1 MELIHDLYAWVEA
14 WAESPYGGVA
24 LFGLAFFES
33 SFFPLPPDP
42 LMILLSVANVKFA
55 LGFAAIT
62 TAGSLAGAVLGY
74 YIGLKGGRPILDKFF
89 SEEKIM
95 FVERQ
100 YQKRDVWAVAI
111 AGFTPI
117 PYKIFAIGAGAFR
130 LDFRRFMLASL
141 VGRAGR
147 FFLVGLLIT
156 IFGESIQAVIDDYL
170 DILAVGFVVL
180 LALGFFVI
188 RLFVRAGSGAESPP
202 PASVAGESAE

>member
-1 MELIHDLYAWVEA
+1 VDLIHDLYAWMEA
-14 WAESPYGGVA
+14 WAQSPYGGLA
-24 LFGLAFFES
+24 LFILAFFES
-33 SFFPLPPDP
+33 SFFPLPPDA
-42 LMILLSVANVKFA
+42 LMIPLAIANVRFA

-62 TAGSLAGAVLGY
+62 TAGSLLGAVLGY
-74 YIGLKGGRPILDKFF
+74 YIGLKGGRPILTRFF
-89 SEEKIM
+89 SEDKIL

-130 LDFRRFMLASL
+130 LNFRRFMLASL

-156 IFGESIQAVIDDYL
+156 IFGEPIQAAIDDYL
-170 DILAVGFVVL
+170 DVLALGFVVL
-180 LALGFFVI
+180 LVVGFLVI
-188 RLFVRAGSGAESPP
+188 KLFVSPRSDADSP
-202 PASVAGESAE
+202 SSAP

>member
-1 MELIHDLYAWVEA
+1 MELIHDLYAWMEA
-14 WAESPYGGVA
+14 WAKSPYGGVA
-24 LFGLAFFES
+24 LFILAFFES
-33 SFFPLPPDP
+33 SFFPLPPDA
-42 LMILLSVANVKFA
+42 LMIPLAVANVRFA

-62 TAGSLAGAVLGY
+62 TAGSLLGAVLGY
-74 YIGLKGGRPILDKFF
+74 YIGLRGGRPILNRFFAEDK
-89 SEEKIM
+89 IL

-156 IFGESIQAVIDDYL
+156 IFGEPIQAAIDDYL
-170 DILAVGFVVL
+170 DVLALAFVVL
-180 LALGFFVI
+180 LVVGFFVI
-188 RLFVRAGSGAESPP
+188 KLLTRQRQPVTGA
-202 PASVAGESAE
+202 AEE

>member
-1 MELIHDLYAWVEA
+1 MEA
-14 WAESPYGGVA
+14 WADSPYGGIA
-24 LFGLAFFES
+24 LFVLAFCES

-42 LMILLSVANVKFA
+42 LMILLAVANVPFA

-62 TAGSLAGAVLGY
+62 TAGSLLGAVLGY
-74 YIGLKGGRPILDKFF
+74 YIGLKGGRPILNKFF
-89 SEEKIM
+89 SQDKIM

-100 YQKRDVWAVAI
+100 YQQRDVWAVAI

-117 PYKIFAIGAGAFR
+117 PYKVFAIGAGVFR

-156 IFGESIQAVIDDYL
+156 IFGEPIQAAIDEYL
-170 DILAVGFVVL
+170 DVLALGFVVL
-180 LALGFFVI
+180 LVVGFFII
-188 RLFVRAGSGAESPP
+188 RIFAKSEPDADSPP
-202 PASVAGESAE
+202 SAP

>member
-1 MELIHDLYAWVEA
+1 MEA
-14 WAESPYGGVA
+14 WAKSPYGGVA
-24 LFGLAFFES
+24 LFILAFFES
-33 SFFPLPPDP
+33 SFFPLPPDA
-42 LMILLSVANVKFA
+42 LMIPLAVANVRFA

-62 TAGSLAGAVLGY
+62 TAGSLLGAVLGY
-74 YIGLKGGRPILDKFF
+74 YIGLRGGRPILNRFFAEDK
-89 SEEKIM
+89 IL

-156 IFGESIQAVIDDYL
+156 IFGEPIQAAIDDYL
-170 DILAVGFVVL
+170 DVLALAFVVL
-180 LALGFFVI
+180 LVVGFFVI
-188 RLFVRAGSGAESPP
+188 KLLTRQRQPVTGA
-202 PASVAGESAE
+202 AEE

>member
-1 MELIHDLYAWVEA
+1 MEA
-14 WAESPYGGVA
+14 WADSPYGGIA
-24 LFGLAFFES
+24 LFVLAFCES

-42 LMILLSVANVKFA
+42 LMILLAVANVPFA

-62 TAGSLAGAVLGY
+62 TAGSLLGAVLGY
-74 YIGLKGGRPILDKFF
+74 YIGLKGGRPILNKFF
-89 SEEKIM
+89 SQDKIM

-100 YQKRDVWAVAI
+100 YQQRDVWAVAI

-117 PYKIFAIGAGAFR
+117 PYKVFAIGAGVFR

-156 IFGESIQAVIDDYL
+156 IFGEPIQAAIDEYL
-170 DILAVGFVVL
+170 DVLALGFVVL
-180 LALGFFVI
+180 LVVGFFFI
-188 RLFVRAGSGAESPP
+188 RIFVKSEPDAASPP
-202 PASVAGESAE
+202 SAP

>member
-1 MELIHDLYAWVEA
+1 MEA
-14 WAESPYGGVA
+14 WADSPYGGIA
-24 LFGLAFFES
+24 LFVLAFFES

-42 LMILLSVANVKFA
+42 LMILLAVANVPFA

-62 TAGSLAGAVLGY
+62 TAGSLLGAVLGY
-74 YIGLKGGRPILDKFF
+74 YIGLKGGRPILNKFF
-89 SEEKIM
+89 SQDKIM

-100 YQKRDVWAVAI
+100 YQQRDVWAVAI

-117 PYKIFAIGAGAFR
+117 PYKVFAIGAGVFR

-156 IFGESIQAVIDDYL
+156 IFGEPIQAAIDEYL
-170 DILAVGFVVL
+170 DVLALGFVVL
-180 LALGFFVI
+180 LVVGFFII
-188 RLFVRAGSGAESPP
+188 RIFAKSEPDADSPP
-202 PASVAGESAE
+202 SAP

>member
-1 MELIHDLYAWVEA
+1 MEA
-14 WAESPYGGVA
+14 WADSPYGGIA
-24 LFGLAFFES
+24 LFVLAFCES

-42 LMILLSVANVKFA
+42 LMILLAVANVPFA

-62 TAGSLAGAVLGY
+62 TAGSLLGAVLGY
-74 YIGLKGGRPILDKFF
+74 YIGLKGGRPILNKFF
-89 SEEKIM
+89 SQDKIM

-100 YQKRDVWAVAI
+100 YQQRDVWAVAI

-117 PYKIFAIGAGAFR
+117 PYKVFAIGAGVFR

-156 IFGESIQAVIDDYL
+156 IFGEPIQAAIDEYL
-170 DILAVGFVVL
+170 DVLALGFVVL
-180 LALGFFVI
+180 LVVGFFII
-188 RLFVRAGSGAESPP
+188 RIFAKSEPDADSPP
-202 PASVAGESAE
+202 STP

>member
-1 MELIHDLYAWVEA
+1 MEA
-14 WAESPYGGVA
+14 WADSPYGGIA
-24 LFGLAFFES
+24 LFVLAFFES

-42 LMILLSVANVKFA
+42 LMILLAVANVPFA

-62 TAGSLAGAVLGY
+62 TAGSLLGAVLGY
-74 YIGLKGGRPILDKFF
+74 YIGLRGGRPILNKFF
-89 SEEKIM
+89 SQEKIL

-100 YQKRDVWAVAI
+100 YQQRDVWAVAI

-141 VGRAGR
+141 IGRAGR

-156 IFGESIQAVIDDYL
+156 IFGEPIQAAIDEYL
-170 DILAVGFVVL
+170 DVLALGFVVL
-180 LALGFFVI
+180 LVVGFFVI
-188 RLFVRAGSGAESPP
+188 RIFVKSEPDADSPP
-202 PASVAGESAE
+202 SAS

>member
-1 MELIHDLYAWVEA
+1 MEA
-14 WAESPYGGVA
+14 WADSPYGGIA
-24 LFGLAFFES
+24 LFVLAFFES

-42 LMILLSVANVKFA
+42 LMILLAVANVPFA

-62 TAGSLAGAVLGY
+62 TAGSLLGAVFGY
-74 YIGLKGGRPILDKFF
+74 YIGLKGGRPILNKFF
-89 SEEKIM
+89 SQDKIL

-117 PYKIFAIGAGAFR
+117 PYKVFAIGAGAFR

-156 IFGESIQAVIDDYL
+156 IFGEPIQTAIDDYL
-170 DILAVGFVVL
+170 DVLALGFVVL
-180 LALGFFVI
+180 LVAGFFVI
-188 RLFVRAGSGAESPP
+188 RIFVKPGHDADAPP
-202 PASVAGESAE
+202 SAS